1 MQHTNP
7 IQLQVLPPDQYS
19 QNRFQVNDEWIIECV
34 PTILGNTRVCLRQKD
49 SVTLICNWCA
59 GNRPKDIEYLFNV
72 MLGYLEAGDVD
83 LMPVCSRVK
92 PYYQD
97 IAFKATIKPYH
108 RQYVSFTIQIGNGSN
123 PGTTNTTTSDQSTS
137 YFTLQS

>member
-1 MQHTNP
+1 MQQSNP

-34 PTILGNTRVCLRQKD
+34 PTIFGNTRVCLRQKD

-72 MLGYLEAGDVD
+72 MLGYLQAGDVD
-83 LMPVCSRVK
+83 LMPMCSRVK

-97 IAFKATIKPYH
+97 KAFKATIKPYY
-108 RQYVSFTIQIGNGSN
+108 RQYVSFIAATGSGPDATYTAN
-123 PGTTNTTTSDQSTS
+123 DQSTS
-137 YFTLQS
+137 SFTFKS